1 MLCMKIYSHRVN
13 TISALEKVDPSYG
26 VEIDLRTNG
35 GNLILAHDP
44 FIEGELFSE
53 WLKHWRGQSLILN
66 VKEDALENSILEH
79 LLKFGVTDFF
89 FLDQCYPSIRRTIYM
104 GVTQVATRVSDFEDV
119 ETSLK
124 SGSGWVWLDSFSGNW
139 DFLKE
144 AVPAL
149 NQNGQKT
156 CLVSPEL
163 QRADSSVELASLQEM
178 IEKSNFNIYSV
189 CTKVP
194 GHWEK

>member
-1 MLCMKIYSHRVN
+1 MKIYSHRVN
-13 TISALEKVDPSYG
+13 TISALEKVHPSYG
-26 VEIDLRTNG
+26 VEIDLRTYS

-44 FIEGELFSE
+44 FIGGELFSE

-66 VKEDALENSILEH
+66 VKEDALENSILEY
-79 LLKFGVTDFF
+79 LLKFGITDFF
-89 FLDQCYPSIRRTIYM
+89 FLDQSYPSIRRTINM

-149 NQNGQKT
+149 NQNGQRT

-163 QRADSSVELASLQEM
+163 QRADSSAELASLQEM
-178 IEKSNFNIYSV
+178 IEKSNFNIDSV
-189 CTKVP
+189 CTKIP
-194 GHWEK
+194 GAWEK

>member
-13 TISALEKVDPSYG
+13 TISALEKVHPSYG
-26 VEIDLRTNG
+26 VEIDLRTYS

-44 FIEGELFSE
+44 FIVGELFSE

-66 VKEDALENSILEH
+66 VKEDALENSILEY
-79 LLKFGVTDFF
+79 LLKFGITDFF
-89 FLDQCYPSIRRTIYM
+89 FLDQSYPSIRRTINM

-149 NQNGQKT
+149 NQNGQRT

-163 QRADSSVELASLQEM
+163 QRADSSAELASLQEM
-178 IEKSNFNIYSV
+178 IEKSNFNIDSV
-189 CTKVP
+189 CTKIP
-194 GHWEK
+194 GAWEK